1 MKGWWFDEAVALPC
15 MDNMLISDNPESY
28 PPQLLIRHDNCIPL
42 DLLHEEVPRVSHKG
56 HDLEDGVLVLEGHLL
71 QRLHTGQEL
80 SQFEGLARRPDGPLQ
95 FGQIVLELRKK
106 RDGRAGQGQSGGIAY
121 DFEGLARRVGGG
133 GESLAGDPRKCPWQ
147 VETLPGTMRFT

>member
-1 MKGWWFDEAVALPC
+1 MTTLRRPLP
-15 MDNMLISDNPESY
+15 NSSIG
-28 PPQLLIRHDNCIPL
+28 HDNCIPL
-42 DLLHEEVPRVSHKG
+42 DLLHKEVPRIPHEG

-71 QRLHTGQEL
+71 QRAHPGQEFP
-80 SQFEGLARRPDGPLQ
+80 QFEGLARRPDRPLQ
-95 FGQIVLELRKK
+95 FGQILLELRKV